1 MKRHYR
7 HWNLILGLCLCVTPF
22 SIFAFAGKQPPQNS
36 QQTSLSKMSIEELLN
51 VEVVT
56 TSKKQ
61 KRISKSPAIISTITS
76 EEMAERGVSNLYEAL
91 SYLPGIELIETYYGY
106 TDVTIR
112 GILQDNYNNKAV
124 LLVNGQPFYDQ
135 IVSTFYL
142 EQIPLSAVERI
153 EVIRGPGGVL
163 YGTNAFA
170 GVINIITKQGDSVDG
185 VKGSIE
191 GGSFA
196 TTHAQISTGKKVKGA
211 DLFLASEFQRT
222 DGFKRSIPYDED
234 DEQLGVQSAVSPGSR
249 ILGSTTSDPHGYR
262 DNYTNVLGSFGYKG
276 LRFNGLCFDNTKDK
290 FGIIP
295 TIASTGARD
304 LDGMGFNARYDHS
317 APSDKASIGG
327 FAWYDAIH
335 KDEVVGV
342 YPPALHIA
350 GAHPDD
356 QEYQGHKLGGQFE
369 FNYHPLEQL
378 DVTFGTG
385 HEASHA
391 DPYYFFLASGLN
403 PDGSRIQDLPANAF
417 VDPHETGDTWTFLQ
431 TEFQTSRF
439 DVLAGMRF
447 NHNTQAGNAVI
458 PSVGAVYALRNGVS
472 FKILY
477 GQGFR
482 NPSFFEKYVRTVNIV
497 AGQKELKPE
506 TIRTL
511 DMGIDLL
518 FLKNY
523 SVRVNG
529 FITNTDNVISRRTMT
544 PAELALLNAE
554 PGFGTGSMK
563 WTKGPIYANLPG
575 QYYRGFEVELKAMPV
590 RELDFFG
597 NMSYKNGND
606 AQDVNLEFFAP
617 VLANFG
623 LTYRPISRLR
633 VSPSVQYIGS
643 REGWYQPLYPWNK
656 WAAGNYSLDAYKL
669 VNLNVTLRL
678 TNVFSVS
685 FKGENLL
692 NEIYFYPEYV
702 RRAIPSIPGGPGR
715 AGYVSMNFDL
725 R

>member
-1 MKRHYR
+1 MA
-7 HWNLILGLCLCVTPF
+7 PF
-22 SIFAFAGKQPPQNS
+22 PVFTFAGEQPTQNL
-36 QQTSLSKMSIEELLN
+36 QPTSLARMSIEELLN

-56 TSKKQ
+56 TAKKQ
-61 KRISKSPAIISTITS
+61 KRISQSPAIISAITGA
-76 EEMAERGVSNLYEAL
+76 EMAERGVSNLYEAL

-112 GILQDNYNNKAV
+112 GILEDNYNNKAV

-170 GVINIITKQGDSVDG
+170 GVINVITKQGASVNG
-185 VKGSIE
+185 VKGSVE

-196 TTHAQISTGKKVKGA
+196 TSHAQVSAGKKVKGA
-211 DLFLASEFQRT
+211 DLFLASEFQRS
-222 DGFKRSIPYDED
+222 DGYTRLIPYDED

-249 ILGSTTSDPHGYR
+249 ILGSSPDDPHGYR

-276 LRFNGLCFDNTKDK
+276 LKLNGLYFDNTKDK

-295 TIASTGARD
+295 TVASTGERQ

-317 APSDKASIGG
+317 TLSNKATIGG

-342 YPPALHIA
+342 YPPALHVA

-369 FNYHPLEQL
+369 LDYHPLEQL
-378 DVTFGTG
+378 NVTFGTG

-391 DPYYFFLASGLN
+391 DPYYFFLANVLS

-417 VDPHETGDTWTFLQ
+417 AEQHETSDTWTFLQ
-431 TEFQTSRF
+431 TEFQAYKF
-439 DVLAGMRF
+439 DLLAGMRF

-458 PSVGAVYALRNGVS
+458 PSVGVVYTPRNGVS

-482 NPSFFEKYVRTVNIV
+482 NPSFFEKYVRTVNIL

-506 TIRTL
+506 TIHTL

-529 FITNTDNVISRRTMT
+529 FFTSTDNLISRRNMT
-544 PAELALLNAE
+544 PAELAMLNAE
-554 PGFGTGSMK
+554 PGFGAGSMK

-575 QYYRGFEVELKAMPV
+575 QSYRGVEVELKAMPD
-590 RELDFFG
+590 RKLNLFG
-597 NMSYKNGND
+597 NMSYKNGDD
-606 AQDVNLEFFAP
+606 AQNVNLQFFAP

-623 LTYRPISRLR
+623 FTYRPLSRLD

-643 REGWYQPLYPWNK
+643 REGRYQPLYPWNK
-656 WAAGNYSLDAYKL
+656 WTAGSYSLDAYKL
-669 VNLNVTLRL
+669 VNLKMTLRV
-678 TNVFSVS
+678 TKAFSVS
-685 FKGENLL
+685 FRGENLL

-702 RRAIPSIPGGPGR
+702 RRAIPCIPGGPGR
-715 AGYVSMNFDL
+715 AGYVSIDFDL